1 VSPQRVTG
9 NFPTNEG
16 AAWAICPCC
25 GQPIVPEGL
34 SLPPIKQKILETVQ
48 RCPGISAGELRG
60 VVWAADPNGGPEDR
74 KVLHVHVYQLN
85 QRLAPFG
92 LMVRAPK
99 GAGAGY
105 RVRPLSARSRGPP
118 PPPAQKKP
126 AERLPPTAGQI
137 EHPNRSTE

>member
-1 VSPQRVTG
+1 MKIRPDHIDFAAF
-9 NFPTNEG
+9 FPNQGKKRTCRRKG
-16 AAWAICPCC
+16 LQAISQPMKSRLAICPCC

-85 QRLAPFG
+85 QRLAP
-92 LMVRAPK
+92 
-99 GAGAGY
+99 
-105 RVRPLSARSRGPP
+105 SA
-118 PPPAQKKP
+118 
-126 AERLPPTAGQI
+126 
-137 EHPNRSTE
+137 